1 MSTTHS
7 STKRRRAALLGSG
20 VALSLLLAGYLLIPI
35 LQARWSAPLG
45 PALELA
51 TNTPTTAPTAQSTG
65 STFIPVT
72 PGKDTPLS
80 PSSTPEGQ
88 PSSVEAATPTTEP
101 LCGGPAVTFLLGIGV
116 DTEDD
121 SYTYGLGDAIR
132 VARVD
137 FLTPKVTVLSFPRDL
152 WVEIPEIS
160 EHYGLTHGKLN
171 QSYFYGTPGMA
182 YYNGPG
188 GGAGLMAR
196 TLALNFGLR
205 VDHYGAVNM
214 STFVRI
220 VDALGGIDIYLPY
233 DVDGTPFFGGEDM
246 GYFTAG
252 QHHFSGEEALRFSRI
267 RRRYNDFTRAD
278 HQTMVLCALKEK
290 LLSPAVLPKIPQIFA
305 AFKDS
310 VITDL
315 SLEQISQLACLL
327 PHLQRENLIF
337 TSFPEELFTP
347 SWKKFP
353 GGEQETFVMDADL
366 EVLRAYVSRFIAGTW
381 PDQPKEPSCP

>member
-1 MSTTHS
+1 MGTTRS
-7 STKRRRAALLGSG
+7 STKTRYAVLLGSG
-20 VALSLLLAGYLLIPI
+20 VVIFVMLAGYLLLPRI
-35 LQARWSAPLG
+35 QSRWSAPLG
-45 PALELA
+45 PALDLP
-51 TNTPTTAPTAQSTG
+51 TNTPTVLPITQSVPPTSLSAIEGTGTPTLNPPPSESQTAPTQT
-65 STFIPVT
+65 
-72 PGKDTPLS
+72 
-80 PSSTPEGQ
+80 
-88 PSSVEAATPTTEP
+88 ATPTEAP
-101 LCGGPAVTFLLGIGV
+101 LCGGPPVTFLLGIGV

-137 FLTPKVTVLSFPRDL
+137 FITPKVTVLSFPRDL

-160 EHYGLTHGKLN
+160 DHYGITHGKLN

-182 YYNGPG
+182 YYDGPG

-252 QHHFSGEEALRFSRI
+252 YHHFSGEEALRFSRI

-315 SLEQISQLACLL
+315 SLEQSSQLACLL
-327 PHLQRENLIF
+327 PHLSRENLIF

-353 GGEQETFVMDADL
+353 GSEQETFVMDADL
-366 EVLRAYVSRFIAGTW
+366 EVLREYVSRFITGTW